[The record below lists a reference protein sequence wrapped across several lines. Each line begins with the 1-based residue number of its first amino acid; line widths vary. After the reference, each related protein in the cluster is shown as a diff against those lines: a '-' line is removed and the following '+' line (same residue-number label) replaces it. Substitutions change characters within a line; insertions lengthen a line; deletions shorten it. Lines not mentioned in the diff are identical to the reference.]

1 MCGSLENMVS
11 SPWASS
17 DWSHGLVSK
26 ACRIKQQWKAKKTL
40 TGLDHGGCKA
50 SAAFMPTISQ
60 QQKTMPAAFVRLR
73 DKELSADNKV
83 DDIRHSCPLL
93 KCQSLT

>member
-1 MCGSLENMVS
+1 MRDSLENMVS
-11 SPWASS
+11 SPRASS
-17 DWSHGLVSK
+17 DWSDGLVSK
-26 ACRIKQQWKAKKTL
+26 ACRVKHERKTKKTL
-40 TGLDHGGCKA
+40 TRMDHGGRKA

-73 DKELSADNKV
+73 DKELSAANKV
-83 DDIRHSCPLL
+83 DDIRPSCPLL